1 MANGE
6 LATRGYGS
14 TCEYNSR
21 TEKVM
26 VVCRGVIIPCFTAQ
40 VQSSRSL
47 QHDGG
52 RISLLPSGTSSRAGP
67 EASTPARAW
76 LGHARA
82 EVAGG
87 EGWATAVQRLSH
99 EQG

>member
-1 MANGE
+1 MVNGE
-6 LATRGYGS
+6 LATRRYGS

-47 QHDGG
+47 QHDGDPSMSTTKHSHNLQRSAKRPG
-52 RISLLPSGTSSRAGP
+52 PLLIARTGSTWTSSA
-67 EASTPARAW
+67 
-76 LGHARA
+76 
-82 EVAGG
+82 
-87 EGWATAVQRLSH
+87 
-99 EQG
+99 